1 MTKKNYSDREK
12 LQLLLNHW
20 LQHNKSHSS
29 DYLKWADVA
38 RQGNHTKTAEFI
50 EQAAEFL
57 KKSDKSLEKALESVG
72 DRNQEHQLEHHH
84 HHHHD

>member
-1 MTKKNYSDREK
+1 MTKKNYSDLEK
-12 LQLLLNHW
+12 LQLLLTHW

-50 EQAAEFL
+50 EQAVDFL
-57 KKSDKSLEKALESVG
+57 KKSDKSLEKALASVG
-72 DRNQEHQLEHHH
+72 GPGKEDGHHH
-84 HHHHD
+84 HNHD